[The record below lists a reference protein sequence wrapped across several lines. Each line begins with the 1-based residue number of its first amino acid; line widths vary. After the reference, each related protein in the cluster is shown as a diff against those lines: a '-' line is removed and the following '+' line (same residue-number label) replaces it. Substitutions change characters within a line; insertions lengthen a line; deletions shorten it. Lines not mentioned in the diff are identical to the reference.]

1 MKNTRNLNKIL
12 VSCVAFLFI
21 AIFSIMIVSAD
32 DHTHEFTD
40 GVCSCGDLKI
50 EAESV
55 TPNGTPTGGASS
67 FIGSNANCS
76 GGGLICQWGN
86 GDTNVTYSFS
96 ATAGEYMQIGLAISP
111 CSNESGTIS
120 GGLIAKIN
128 GVDVQWTENVM
139 PNFDGSNWHNYRVV
153 YTTVVEAQENNSFYL
168 EANNGFPL
176 NIDYFIVDFVD
187 APIEE
192 NIPEVTD
199 GAKIEMESVTP
210 NGTPTDL
217 EQGFIL
223 ERDGSSE
230 GWCIGNWANGDTNVT
245 YKFTVAEA
253 TKAKIGIALVTGWGG
268 TNLDVKVNG
277 EKVAFADSFDPFTD
291 WANGWYA
298 FKVYYLEEVQLNAGE
313 NEIYIE
319 AYQGSNFNFDYITFD
334 FVYPEVTD
342 GSKIEMESVTPNGT
356 PTDLEQG
363 FILNRDGASEGWC
376 IGNWG
381 NGDTNVTYKFTVAE
395 ATKAKIGI
403 ALVTGC
409 YGTNLDV
416 KINGEKVAFA
426 DSFDPFTDWENGW
439 YAFKVYYLNEVQLNA
454 GENEIYI
461 EAYQGS
467 NFNFDYIIFD
477 FVEDEPVVP
486 PHACESVCPECGKC
500 LDAECAEAACAEKCE
515 GHAVEPEIPA
525 ISDGDR
531 IEVETVYPNGTPTD
545 PNDVFVFD
553 KATASGGAV
562 IGNWGMGD
570 NNVTYKFN
578 VAEATKA
585 KIGIALVTGWG
596 AGTNLI
602 VRVNGQ
608 DVAFADSFDP
618 FTDWANGWYNF
629 KVYYLNEVQLNAGEN
644 TIYLEAYEGHNF
656 NFDYIIFDFVD
667 GDEPVVPPH
676 ECESICPECGKCLDA
691 ECAEAACAEKCQGH
705 VVEPE
710 IPAISDG
717 DRIEMES
724 VTPNGTPTDLEQ
736 GFILNRDG
744 ASEGWCIGNWGNGD
758 TNVTYKFTVAEATKA
773 KIGIALVTGWYG
785 TNLDVKVNG
794 EKVAFADSFD
804 PFTDWE
810 NGWYAFKV
818 YYLNEVQLNAGENE
832 IYIEAYQG
840 SNFNFDYI
848 IFDFVEDEPVV
859 PPHACESICPECGKC
874 LDAEC
879 AEAACAEKCEG
890 HTPAPSVP
898 TINDGDRIEVET
910 VYPNGT
916 PTDVNDVFV
925 FDKDTASGGAVIGN
939 WGRGDNNVTY
949 KFNITEATNAKI
961 GIALV
966 TGWYGTDLIVKVNG
980 IEVAFADA
988 FAPFDGQWY
997 GFKVYYLN
1005 EVELHAGEN
1014 EIYLG
1019 GVEGSSFNFDY
1030 IVFDFVEDAPVVPPH
1045 VCESICP
1052 ECGKCLDAECEEAA
1066 CAEKC
1071 QGHVVE
1077 PEIPAIS
1084 DGDRIEMESVTPNG
1098 TPTDLEQGFI
1108 LNRDGAS
1115 EGWCI
1120 GNWGNGDTNVTYKF
1134 TVAEATK
1141 AKIGIALV
1149 TGWGGT
1155 NLDVK
1160 VNGEKVDF
1168 ADSFDPFTDWENGWY
1183 AFKVYYLNEVQLNA
1197 GENEIYI
1204 EAYQGSNFNFDYIIF
1219 DFVDGDEPVVPPHVC
1234 ESICPEC
1241 GKCLDAECAEA
1252 ACAEKCQGHTPVHP
1266 DHTHEF
1272 VNGSCSCGS
1281 IKIEMETV
1289 TPNGTSTDLEQ
1300 GFILNRDGC
1309 SEGWCIGNWGHGD
1322 TSVSYKFSVS
1332 NATTARIGIALVT
1345 GWYGTSL
1352 DVKVNGQSVSFA
1364 DSFKPFTDWANGW
1377 YNFSVYYLEEVELI
1391 AGENELYIGA
1401 VEGSNFNF
1409 DYFFVEFGDGS
1420 GAGTPSHEHNYV
1432 DGRCPTCG
1440 AFLLEAED
1448 TNWQETITSTDNSGA
1463 GIIIEETDLASGNWT
1478 VGNWGLAGNK
1488 IIWEVDLPIATE
1500 GYIVLHIA
1508 PCSDA
1513 ANFSEVMRLT
1523 VNGVEL
1529 QLTNDSIPGLVGDQW
1544 YNFQAFDTY
1553 STQVEAG
1560 KITIVLEMLTTG
1572 YYCNVDCI
1580 ELIPGKN
1587 LGAAASDVVAP
1598 TISDIEID
1606 HSNLEAGKDV
1616 NFDFSVKDNVTAK
1629 DDIAVDVK
1637 VYLDYGKDSQT
1648 EIECADGSFLPT
1660 VPGRY
1665 TIVITATDKKGN
1677 TSTKTRGVTIY
1688 EDDGIDSKPETPV
1701 VPDNPDTP
1709 DGPETPEAPED
1720 PTEETIWDKI
1730 GNWEPVEGWPLKVFA
1745 WETAGTAAAIA
1756 AAVAFVLYV
1765 LKAWV
1770 FGRLQLE
1777 RDERVYARELTKS
1790 LKKSSRSE
1798 RRDVL
1803 SEERK
1808 RIRKVVKWNLG
1819 GRIRWNAVIA
1829 VLLLITIVA
1838 VPVLTTALPYIK
1850 EALFPTNT
1858 LTPDSESAKL
1868 AIGEAKE
1875 NVIKIEEEGITL
1887 LKNNQHNGKAVLPL
1901 DPKNEGDVKVNL
1913 FGSSVFGM
1921 LYGGGGSGVF
1931 VTNANSYGND
1941 LYMTRLEDALETEG
1955 FQYNKDLYNLVA
1967 NYFESKTY
1975 KITETDYDIQCQN
1988 NVFGGNTKDDKG
2000 NILIDE
2006 TRFPYDNEP
2015 EASAY
2020 TRTYDGLDGKTLL
2033 EAAKEYS
2040 DIAIYAVSRAGSED
2054 GDLRYSNTLL
2064 TDREEAMIELL
2075 KENFER
2081 VIILIN
2087 SSNTMELGVLDDD
2100 GIDSVLWI
2108 GHPGLTGNTA
2118 VAGVISGRVNPSGR
2132 MVDTWPYSGKDNPAS
2147 LMFGH
2152 EGTENYANNGVPF
2165 QIYYE
2170 GVYLG
2175 YRYYVTRALTD
2186 AGYNYHD
2193 HVQYSFGEG
2202 MSYTTYEKHITEM
2215 IIDPEQ
2221 DIVSIQVAV
2230 TNTGNMAGKEVVQI
2244 YFSAPY
2250 TGMIE
2255 KPYYELAG
2263 FAKTDI
2269 IEPGETYF
2277 ARVEFAFSDMSS
2289 WYNGAN
2295 GGKGAYVLEAGEY
2308 EISLREN
2315 VWDICP
2321 DSDTEDEF
2329 VNAHVYNLAES
2340 VEITTDPI
2348 TGNTVQTRFS
2358 DVEFGP
2364 NDNAVT
2370 YLSRSDWSGTYPTE
2384 DKINTTASSSVA
2396 KTSYVKSYK
2405 DNLISD
2411 KDTGDYVQGANNGLV
2426 IRDFKGVA
2434 LDGSITKNGK
2444 KYTWDDLINQMTLND
2459 MFKLV
2464 DSRFMGTVAIES
2476 VGKPEMG
2483 DDDGPASV
2491 SIYGV
2496 GYPSEVVVASTWN
2509 TDMAYLLGYS
2519 LGKEGAAMGMTGWYA
2534 PGLNLHRAAPGGR
2547 NFEYYSEDPLIS
2559 GLMAAGSVKGAAKFG
2574 VYTYIKHFALNDQ
2587 ETDRRTIQVWANEQ
2601 SMRELY
2607 LRAFEIAIKEGGSM
2621 GIMSSFNFIGTTWT
2635 GGSHALMTEVLR
2647 DEWGFEGVAVTDWT
2661 NPGTM
2666 PVNAG
2671 LRAGNDLWLGKNVTY
2686 GAAHAYNEAP
2696 DDVHFLL
2703 RQACKR
2709 ILYAAA
2715 NSNAVWTAEEFYE
2728 VGITDPP
2735 KGNHEALEGYH

>member
-1 MKNTRNLNKIL
+1 MKHTGNLKKIIVACIAL
-12 VSCVAFLFI
+12 VMTLCCLFVA
-21 AIFSIMIVSAD
+21 ASAD
-32 DHTHEFTD
+32 EHVHEFTE

-50 EAESV
+50 EVESV
-55 TPNGTPTGGASS
+55 TPNGTPTDPNDTFVFDKESASGGKVIGNWGKGDNNVTYKFNAPKATKARIGIALVTGWSGTNLVTRVNGVDVAFADSFDPFTDWSNGWYNFKVYYLEEVELQAGENSLYIEAYEGSNFNFDYFIVDFTEPIETIPTISDGDRIEMESVTPNGTPSDLEQGFILERDGASAGWC
-67 FIGSNANCS
+67 IGN
-76 GGGLICQWGN
+76 WKN
-86 GDTNVTYSFS
+86 GDTNVTYKFTV
-96 ATAGEYMQIGLAISP
+96 A
-111 CSNESGTIS
+111 ESTK
-120 GGLIAKIN
+120 AKIGIALVTGWGGTNLITQVN
-128 GVDVQWTENVM
+128 GVDVAFADSFDPFTDWANGWYAFKVYYLNEVQLNAGENTIYLEAY
-139 PNFDGSNWHNYRVV
+139 DGSNFNFDYIIFDFVEDEPIVPPHVCESICPECGKCLDAECAEAACAEKCEGH
-153 YTTVVEAQENNSFYL
+153 VVEPEIPAISDGDRIEMESVTPNGTPTDGNPTFIFDKETASGGAVIGNWGNGDNNVTYKFTVAEATKAKIGIALVTGWYDTKLITQVNGVDVAFETGFDAFNGEWYGFKVYYLNEVQLNAGENTIYL
-168 EANNGFPL
+168 EAYEGSRFNF
-176 NIDYFIVDFVD
+176 DYIIFDFVAGDEPVVPPHACESICPECGKCLD
-187 APIEE
+187 AECAEAACAEKCQGHVVEPE
-192 NIPEVTD
+192 IPAISD
-199 GAKIEMESVTP
+199 GDRIEMESVTP

-291 WANGWYA
+291 W
-298 FKVYYLEEVQLNAGE
+298 
-313 NEIYIE
+313 
-319 AYQGSNFNFDYITFD
+319 
-334 FVYPEVTD
+334 
-342 GSKIEMESVTPNGT
+342 
-356 PTDLEQG
+356 
-363 FILNRDGASEGWC
+363 
-376 IGNWG
+376 
-381 NGDTNVTYKFTVAE
+381 
-395 ATKAKIGI
+395 
-403 ALVTGC
+403 
-409 YGTNLDV
+409 
-416 KINGEKVAFA
+416 
-426 DSFDPFTDWENGW
+426 ENGW

-454 GENEIYI
+454 GENTIYL
-461 EAYQGS
+461 EAYDGS

-477 FVEDEPVVP
+477 FVEDEPIVP
-486 PHACESVCPECGKC
+486 PHVCESICPECGKC

-515 GHAVEPEIPA
+515 GHVVEPEIPA

-531 IEVETVYPNGTPTD
+531 IEMESVTPNGTPTD
-545 PNDVFVFD
+545 GNPTFIFD
-553 KATASGGAV
+553 KETASGGAV
-562 IGNWGMGD
+562 IGNWGKGD
-570 NNVTYKFN
+570 NNVTYKFT

-585 KIGIALVTGWG
+585 KIGIALVTGWY
-596 AGTNLI
+596 GTNLI
-602 VRVNGQ
+602 TQVNGV
-608 DVAFADSFDP
+608 DVAFETGFDA
-618 FTDWANGWYNF
+618 FTDWENGWYNF

-644 TIYLEAYEGHNF
+644 TIYLEAYEGS
-656 NFDYIIFDFVD
+656 Y
-667 GDEPVVPPH
+667 
-676 ECESICPECGKCLDA
+676 
-691 ECAEAACAEKCQGH
+691 
-705 VVEPE
+705 
-710 IPAISDG
+710 
-717 DRIEMES
+717 
-724 VTPNGTPTDLEQ
+724 
-736 GFILNRDG
+736 
-744 ASEGWCIGNWGNGD
+744 
-758 TNVTYKFTVAEATKA
+758 
-773 KIGIALVTGWYG
+773 
-785 TNLDVKVNG
+785 
-794 EKVAFADSFD
+794 
-804 PFTDWE
+804 
-810 NGWYAFKV
+810 
-818 YYLNEVQLNAGENE
+818 
-832 IYIEAYQG
+832 
-840 SNFNFDYI
+840 FNFDYI

-874 LDAEC
+874 LD
-879 AEAACAEKCEG
+879 
-890 HTPAPSVP
+890 S
-898 TINDGDRIEVET
+898 
-910 VYPNGT
+910 
-916 PTDVNDVFV
+916 
-925 FDKDTASGGAVIGN
+925 
-939 WGRGDNNVTY
+939 
-949 KFNITEATNAKI
+949 
-961 GIALV
+961 
-966 TGWYGTDLIVKVNG
+966 
-980 IEVAFADA
+980 
-988 FAPFDGQWY
+988 
-997 GFKVYYLN
+997 
-1005 EVELHAGEN
+1005 
-1014 EIYLG
+1014 
-1019 GVEGSSFNFDY
+1019 
-1030 IVFDFVEDAPVVPPH
+1030 
-1045 VCESICP
+1045 
-1052 ECGKCLDAECEEAA
+1052 
-1066 CAEKC
+1066 
-1071 QGHVVE
+1071 
-1077 PEIPAIS
+1077 
-1084 DGDRIEMESVTPNG
+1084 
-1098 TPTDLEQGFI
+1098 
-1108 LNRDGAS
+1108 
-1115 EGWCI
+1115 
-1120 GNWGNGDTNVTYKF
+1120 
-1134 TVAEATK
+1134 
-1141 AKIGIALV
+1141 
-1149 TGWGGT
+1149 
-1155 NLDVK
+1155 
-1160 VNGEKVDF
+1160 
-1168 ADSFDPFTDWENGWY
+1168 
-1183 AFKVYYLNEVQLNA
+1183 
-1197 GENEIYI
+1197 
-1204 EAYQGSNFNFDYIIF
+1204 
-1219 DFVDGDEPVVPPHVC
+1219 
-1234 ESICPEC
+1234 
-1241 GKCLDAECAEA
+1241 ECAEA

-1289 TPNGTSTDLEQ
+1289 TPNGTSTDLDQ
-1300 GFILNRDGC
+1300 GFVLERDGC

-1332 NATTARIGIALVT
+1332 SATTARIGIALVT
-1345 GWYGTSL
+1345 GWGGTSL

-1420 GAGTPSHEHNYV
+1420 GVGTPSHEHNYV

-1448 TNWQETITSTDNSGA
+1448 TNWADTIISTDGSGA

-1513 ANFSEVMRLT
+1513 VNFSEVMRLT

-1529 QLTNDSIPGLVGDQW
+1529 QLTNDSIPALVGDQW

-1587 LGAAASDVVAP
+1587 TGAAASDVVAP

-1701 VPDNPDTP
+1701 VPDNPNTP

-1765 LKAWV
+1765 IKAWV

-1901 DPKNEGDVKVNL
+1901 DPENEGDVKVNL

-2118 VAGVISGRVNPSGR
+2118 VAGVISGRVNPSGK
-2132 MVDTWPYSGKDNPAS
+2132 MVDTWPYSGKDNPAQ

-2405 DNLISD
+2405 DNLISNI
-2411 KDTGDYVQGANNGLV
+2411 DTDDYVQGANNGLV